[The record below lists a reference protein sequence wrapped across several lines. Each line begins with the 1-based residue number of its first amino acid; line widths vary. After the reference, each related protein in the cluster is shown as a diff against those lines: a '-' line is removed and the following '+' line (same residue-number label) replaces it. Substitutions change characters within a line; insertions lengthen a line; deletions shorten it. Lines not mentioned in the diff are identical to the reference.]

1 MKEKEIIPNNNEC
14 IISFTDEE
22 KKLLKK
28 YLEEYNDMYQKILI
42 LSQKEFI
49 EKLIKHIEL
58 SLRSKKNK
66 YSEKSRKKVL
76 EFLIEKI
83 YQSDYKYAEIIQKS
97 ITKRNRYE
105 LSKNYF
111 KGEIIPHCDKD
122 KKNGFYVHSCG
133 EKFQIFKY
141 KISYDYYIMHFKNE
155 NKTKDINT
163 NHYENIL
170 FCKKCNNI
178 YKSSL
183 IKFKCNETGIEFY
196 SKISISN
203 DENDDDLPFAT
214 WSKYHCNVVIN
225 DLMKCHKCSNNLYL
239 LKRKVNHIDKNFIFC
254 KKCKKIWSHTQL
266 RWECLICKNKFSCEA
281 KAYNPLEFK
290 TLKICV
296 KDAQVNKIKAFPKY
310 LDCKCINDFST
321 ANFFHRVSCKG
332 ELYFGELNGKK
343 TVICNKC
350 DSIGFYDEYVWT
362 CPICLK
368 KTKNILK
375 EEKSDKK
382 VINSKEDDKL
392 DNKSAIHSR
401 GGQKY
406 DTNDNKEDKDSISYS
421 KASKNSSYRNRRLY
435 TLFKTNKFLKEENR
449 RYDLKSSVSNDNF
462 LLNKKQKNE
471 FNEKENNYS
480 VETRKRND
488 NDKKEYKTIDNEKEV
503 NNNEEEKSINNSKKI
518 LDISK
523 NPYEEYFKNLK
534 QRYSTNIS
542 VNSRIKTAINENNSS
557 SKKSNEIK
565 TNDFKIKPKN
575 IINSGKKYDENN
587 KINNHINDVDE
598 NKVLK
603 PKKSLSIIDF
613 GFSNMKDM
621 GNLLNKFEKKININ
635 LNLKSSIMDFHRPSN
650 KQIIAKPYATIENK
664 DKELVVMKNKTTINN
679 LSTEEQQITNNH
691 ENTVEGI
698 KRKDSFIKNFNKFKL
713 SSNISRI
720 SSNKVII
727 DKNNMNQE
735 KNNNN
740 NDNHYALENYNK
752 KNNFNSEINR
762 KKDECVSFY
771 KKSKIFQRFKILN
784 NNANY
789 NKIADQNKS
798 VKKFKIKNSF
808 KVESNDNKSMN
819 EENKNN
825 KNEKEIITDNYYNDN
840 YNNKKGSNS
849 TAADSDNATKIIYH
863 VKNPKQSFQ
872 IRKNTLTRYTNN
884 FNINDYKIIK
894 KIGQGS
900 FGQIF
905 QIEDKYK
912 NKLAMKKILVTSEND
927 IKKIEHEYQILIDL
941 NIQKSKNEPILNLV
955 KIYGYSSKQLDPT
968 TYVIYVLMELAI
980 TDWEKE
986 ILSRQKTKNYYS
998 EKELM
1003 TILSSLIN
1011 TFAEL
1016 QKKKISHRDI
1026 KPQNILLFKNNIYKL
1041 ADFGEAKE
1049 LYKDLAPTNKQ
1060 TLRGTELYM
1069 APALFQALQ
1078 SKKAIKY
1085 INHNPYKSDVFSFGL
1100 CSLFAAT
1107 LCFESIYD
1115 VRELNNNVSIH
1126 VILEKYLIKNYSFDV
1141 INAISH
1147 MLDINETTRSD
1158 FIEMQNEFKSIGY
1171 E

>member
-1 MKEKEIIPNNNEC
+1 MKEKEIIPKMSEN
-14 IISFTDEE
+14 ITSFTDEE

-42 LSQKEFI
+42 LTQNDFI

-66 YSEKSRKKVL
+66 YSEKSRIKVL
-76 EFLIEKI
+76 EFLTEKI
-83 YQSDYKYAEIIQKS
+83 YQSDHKYAEIIQKN

-141 KISYDYYIMHFKNE
+141 KISYDYYIMHFKSE

-170 FCKKCNNI
+170 FCKKCNMI

-183 IKFKCNETGIEFY
+183 IKFKCNETGIDFY
-196 SKISISN
+196 SKVSISN
-203 DENDDDLPFAT
+203 GENEDDLPFAT

-239 LKRKVNHIDKNFIFC
+239 LKRKVNFTEKNFIFC
-254 KKCKKIWSHTQL
+254 KKCNKMWSHTQL
-266 RWECLICKNKFSCEA
+266 RWECLICKTKFCCEA

-290 TLKICV
+290 SLKICV
-296 KDAQVNKIKAFPKY
+296 KDAQVNQIKAFPKY
-310 LDCKCINDFST
+310 LDCKCISDFSK
-321 ANFFHRVSCKG
+321 ADFFHRVSCKG

-350 DSIGFYDEYVWT
+350 DSIGFYDEYIWT
-362 CPICLK
+362 CPICFK

-375 EEKSDKK
+375 EDKSDKK
-382 VINSKEDDKL
+382 SIDKNIDVNL
-392 DNKSAIHSR
+392 DNKSDFHNK
-401 GGQKY
+401 GGQNY
-406 DTNDNKEDKDSISYS
+406 QNNDIKD
-421 KASKNSSYRNRRLY
+421 SKNSISVNKVNKNCNYRNRRFFA
-435 TLFKTNKFLKEENR
+435 LFKTNKLAKENERYNLKN
-449 RYDLKSSVSNDNF
+449 SASNDNF
-462 LLNKKQKNE
+462 LINKSQNNL
-471 FNEKENNYS
+471 FEKKGNNHS
-480 VETRKRND
+480 VETRKIKCNNNRD
-488 NDKKEYKTIDNEKEV
+488 YETIENEKEV
-503 NNNEEEKSINNSKKI
+503 KNEEEKTIGKSSNDKKKY
-518 LDISK
+518 LNISR
-523 NPYEEYFKNLK
+523 NPKEESFTNLK
-534 QRYSTNIS
+534 QKYRTNIS
-542 VNSRIKTAINENNSS
+542 INSRLKTDNNDNDSS
-557 SKKSNEIK
+557 SKKSNKILS
-565 TNDFKIKPKN
+565 NDIKIKPKS
-575 IINSGKKYDENN
+575 ILNSGKKNDDNN
-587 KINNHINDVDE
+587 KTNNDITEDGDE
-598 NKVLK
+598 NKIIQ

-613 GFSNMKDM
+613 GFSNIKNM
-621 GNLLNKFEKKININ
+621 GHLLNKFEKKININ
-635 LNLKSSIMDFHRPSN
+635 LNLKSSIMNFHRPSN
-650 KQIIAKPYATIENK
+650 KPLLSKPYVTVENK
-664 DKELVVMKNKTTINN
+664 DKDLIVSKNKTTINDT
-679 LSTEEQQITNNH
+679 STEERKINNND
-691 ENTVEGI
+691 ENTIEGI
-698 KRKDSFIKNFNKFKL
+698 KRKDSFIRNFNKFKK
-713 SSNISRI
+713 SANISRI

-727 DKNNMNQE
+727 EKNNKDQE

-740 NDNHYALENYNK
+740 KNILENSIK
-752 KNNFNSEINR
+752 KNNVNSEINK
-762 KKDECVSFY
+762 KKDENASFY
-771 KKSKIFQRFKILN
+771 RKSKIFQRFKKVN
-784 NNANY
+784 NNSNN
-789 NKIADQNKS
+789 NKINNENINIKN
-798 VKKFKIKNSF
+798 VKIKNYF
-808 KVESNDNKSMN
+808 KVESNDNKSNN
-819 EENKNN
+819 EENKSS
-825 KNEKEIITDNYYNDN
+825 KNEKEIITDNYYTDN

-863 VKNPKQSFQ
+863 AKNPRQSFQ
-872 IRKNTLTRYTNN
+872 IRKSGLNRYTNN
-884 FNINDYKIIK
+884 FNINDYTIIK

-905 QIEDKYK
+905 QVEDKYK

-941 NIQKSKNEPILNLV
+941 CLQKPKNEPILNLV

-986 ILSRQKTKNYYS
+986 ILSRQKTKRYYS
-998 EKELM
+998 ENELM
-1003 TILSSLIN
+1003 TLLSSLIN

-1016 QKKKISHRDI
+1016 QKKNISHRDI

-1069 APALFQALQ
+1069 APALFHALQ
-1078 SKKAIKY
+1078 SKKTIKY

-1126 VILEKYLIKNYSFDV
+1126 VILEKYLLKNYSFDV
-1141 INAISH
+1141 INVISH
-1147 MLDINETTRSD
+1147 MLDINETTRKD
-1158 FIEMQNEFKSIGY
+1158 FIEMQREFKSIGY